1 MVRAAIAFH
10 LSLFAFQLQAAT
22 TSLDSQGKYY
32 FKIPSTTNISG
43 RVMGDGGDYKLVRQ
57 EDLCWLDEAFAER
70 NALAAGFNGAQTNMT
85 AALVKHRTFDGP
97 IANVWYDPNV
107 VGVEAKVQGGLGFW
121 IRCAGF
127 TDIVI
132 STTNHPARRLVSM
145 GWITNL
151 YHTARLASRICPMGE
166 GTLADSISCSVD
178 ESQTGS
184 SVRYYEFYEDGHE
197 PGSYV
202 VLSDEREWTRT
213 IGNAEHILCYADS
226 AVSRN
231 TYSWVGCSQP
241 RNTDF
246 DEWKMDLGPV
256 YTSTEY
262 KCKTEPIYSSG
273 NLEIEQV
280 CSTNAWL
287 RGGGTPMRFIRKIE
301 AWGLVHI
308 EVVQKG
314 SIIESEYV
322 VMRLGEPRFVR
333 CENQSLVWSISIDR
347 ADLTD
352 RSVGVAG
359 THGPSWA
366 LDASVEQPA
375 YPSNEMAGRRII
387 DTVGMDY
394 SYILEYQTSNGASDI
409 RRFEAILSKE
419 IVLVIDIKPATMLG
433 GW

>member
-1 MVRAAIAFH
+1 LVRAAIAFH

-70 NALAAGFNGAQTNMT
+70 NALAEGFNGAQTNMT
-85 AALVKHRTFDGP
+85 AALVKLRTFDGP

-107 VGVEAKVQGGLGFW
+107 VGVEAKVQGGLGSW

-127 TDIVI
+127 TNIDI
-132 STTNHPARRLVSM
+132 STTNLPARRLVSM
-145 GWITNL
+145 GRITNL
-151 YHTARLASRICPMGE
+151 YHTARLASRICPMG
-166 GTLADSISCSVD
+166 GGSLADSISYSFD

-184 SVRYYEFYEDGHE
+184 SVRYYEFYEDRHE
-197 PGSYV
+197 AGSYE
-202 VLSDEREWTRT
+202 VLSDEREWHWTRVDT
-213 IGNAEHILCYADS
+213 GNVLSFASSEDS
-226 AVSRN
+226 KF

-241 RNTDF
+241 GNTDF
-246 DEWKMDLGPV
+246 QEWIMDLGPV
-256 YTSTEY
+256 NTSKEHKMKIELT
-262 KCKTEPIYSSG
+262 YSSG
-273 NLEIEQV
+273 NLEIEQA
-280 CSTNAWL
+280 CNTNAWL
-287 RGGGTPMRFIRKIE
+287 RGGDTPMRFIRKIE

-308 EVVQKG
+308 EVGQRG
-314 SIIESEYV
+314 STIEEEYV

-333 CENQSLVWSISIDR
+333 CGNQSLVWSVSIDR
-347 ADLTD
+347 DGLTD

-366 LDASVEQPA
+366 IAASVKQPA
-375 YPSNEMAGRRII
+375 YPSNEMAGQSIL
-387 DTVGMDY
+387 DTGGMDY
-394 SYILEYQTSNGASDI
+394 SYILEYQTSNGASDT
-409 RRFEAILSKE
+409 RRFEAILSTE